1 MRSLDSN
8 SKQIIHVTL
17 TGIIFLSFLLLV
29 VLIPSAEITVY
40 LPQKIIKKNYVFVPD
55 TSLAAILP
63 ALNRIPASEQR
74 KDGKEIFGFKE
85 TDVRTFIDA
94 KLNGDV
100 EKEES
105 VIRSSISYSIAIN
118 DDETATLLVQA
129 AVVPAID
136 TNAIKKNLAG
146 KTKKEAY
153 AYLNLYTTSIITSV
167 EIDLYPSWFPFIP
180 FIKKRITI
188 ITPAQFHN

>member
-63 ALNRIPASEQR
+63 TLNRIPASEQR